1 MPSAPLVSGM
11 TAARGD
17 TDIGTVRRI
26 LMTADAVGGVWQYAL
41 ELASGFCRNG
51 GEVRLAVMGPAP
63 TEEQAHAAI
72 SISGLSFVHGD
83 FRLEWMQDA
92 EADLARAGDWL
103 LAQAHDF
110 RPDLVHLNGYA
121 HAALPWER
129 PVLVVA
135 HSCVLSWWR
144 AVHGCAAPEEWD
156 AYRARVQAGLDAAD
170 LVIAPTRAFLDTI
183 RSIYSFEA
191 PSCVIWNGRSSAPR
205 TPIDKKKVV
214 MSAGRLWDAAKS
226 VSALAKAAGALDAPV
241 WVAGEDKAGA
251 GGSDALV
258 RLGRLGQRE
267 MQQRLSEAMIFALP
281 ARYEPFGLT
290 AVEAGQA
297 RCALVLGNI
306 ATQRELWDGA
316 ALFVHPDDTAGLI
329 GTLRRLLAEPA
340 LADSLGARAQS
351 RARRFEARRM
361 VDSYQGAY
369 EAMLLA
375 PPRTSPTIAAMPFA
389 GIHSQ

>member
-1 MPSAPLVSGM
+1 M
-11 TAARGD
+11 TARRGD
-17 TDIGTVRRI
+17 ADIGTARRI
-26 LMTADAVGGVWQYAL
+26 LMTADAVGGVWQYSL
-41 ELASGFCRNG
+41 ELASGFCANG
-51 GEVRLAVMGPAP
+51 GEVRVAVMGPAP
-63 TEEQAHAAI
+63 TEEQAHAALA
-72 SISGLSFVHGD
+72 ISGLSLVHGD

-103 LAQAHDF
+103 LAQARDF

-129 PVLVVA
+129 PVVVVA

-144 AVHGCAAPEEWD
+144 AVHGCEAPAEWD
-156 AYRARVQAGLDAAD
+156 VYRARVQAGLDAAD
-170 LVIAPTRAFLDTI
+170 LVVAPTRAFLDTI

-205 TPIDKKKVV
+205 APIDKKMVV
-214 MSAGRLWDAAKS
+214 MSAGRLWDAAKN
-226 VSALAKAAGALDAPV
+226 VFALAKAAGALDAPV
-241 WVAGEDKAGA
+241 WVAGEDKAGPS
-251 GGSDALV
+251 GSDALV

-267 MQQRLSEAMIFALP
+267 MQQRLSEAMIFAAP

-297 RCALVLGNI
+297 RCALVLGDI

-316 ALFVHPDDTAGLI
+316 ALFVHPDDIAGLA

-361 VDSYQGAY
+361 VASYQGAY

-375 PPRTSPTIAAMPFA
+375 APRTSPKIAAMPFA
-389 GIHSQ
+389 GVHSH